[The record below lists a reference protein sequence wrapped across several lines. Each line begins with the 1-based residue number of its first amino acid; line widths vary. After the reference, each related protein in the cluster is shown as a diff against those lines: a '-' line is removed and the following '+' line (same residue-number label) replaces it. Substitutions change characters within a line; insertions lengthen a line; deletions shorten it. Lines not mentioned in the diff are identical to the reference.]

1 MQCDELDKDE
11 IFKIIEKITKF
22 FDDLMD
28 EHRYTNV
35 ETQ

>member
-1 MQCDELDKDE
+1 MQGEELDKEE
-11 IFKIIEKITKF
+11 IFKIIEKITLF

-28 EHRYTNV
+28 EHWFTNA